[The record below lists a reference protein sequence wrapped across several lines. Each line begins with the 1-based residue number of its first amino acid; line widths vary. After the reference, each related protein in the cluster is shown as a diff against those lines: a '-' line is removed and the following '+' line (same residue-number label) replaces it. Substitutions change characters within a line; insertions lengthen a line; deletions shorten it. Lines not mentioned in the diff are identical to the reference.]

1 MRNSTEVASYIERE
15 LNRIGMKPTELAN
28 RIGVDRSTVT
38 RYLKGTRRISMEDIP
53 KIASAIGVS
62 PIDLLIEESEEKP
75 SNIIEV
81 SQRTVRI
88 PVLGEI
94 ACGDPILAEANYE
107 DYRTELE
114 DRLPSGNLFYLEAKG
129 DSMHPEITD
138 GSMVLLREQHDVE
151 NGEIAAVMVN
161 GNTEATLKRIKKQD
175 GMVIL
180 MPVNPSHEPIF
191 VTDTNPARIIGKVI
205 RSERKH

>member
-1 MRNSTEVASYIERE
+1 MKNAKTMKEILVENLELHLAKKSLNQTDMARDLGFPETTVSNWMKGETYPRPDRLQMMADYFNVRRSDLTEQR
-15 LNRIGMKPTELAN
+15 PTN
-28 RIGVDRSTVT
+28 V
-38 RYLKGTRRISMEDIP
+38 
-53 KIASAIGVS
+53 
-62 PIDLLIEESEEKP
+62 
-75 SNIIEV
+75 IEV

-88 PVLGEI
+88 PVLGVI

-114 DRLPSGNLFYLEAKG
+114 DRLPSGKLFYLEAKG

-180 MPVNPSHEPIF
+180 MPVNPLHEPIF
-191 VTDTNPARIIGKVI
+191 VTDTNPAQIIGKVM